1 MQAAARVERWPLARP
16 FTIARG
22 SKRTADVVV
31 AVVSDGQCE
40 GRGECVPYARYGDSV
55 PAVAADIDGFR
66 GPFERNALLA
76 TMPPGPARNAIDCAL
91 WDFEAKATGQPVWRL
106 ANVRRPSRVTTA
118 FTVSLDTVD
127 AMGEQARQGRR
138 HALLKV
144 KLGSDD
150 TGADV
155 ARLEAVR
162 TSAPQARLIV
172 DANEGWT
179 IDALARFLPSAR
191 AADVELIEQPL
202 PADADS
208 QLAGFASP
216 IPIAADESLVEGAD
230 LAVLAARYQAVNIKL
245 DKTGGLTRAL
255 ALTRQVRTLG
265 LDVMVGCMVA
275 TSLAMAPAL
284 LLADCARFV
293 DLDGPLLLARD
304 RQPGLAYNGDSVEF
318 STDVWG

>member
-1 MQAAARVERWPLARP
+1 MRVAARVERWPLARP

-22 SKRTADVVV
+22 SKQTADVVV
-31 AVVSDGQCE
+31 AVVSNGPNE
-40 GRGECVPYARYGDSV
+40 GRGECVPYARYGHSV
-55 PAVAADIDGFR
+55 LQVAADIDEFR
-66 GPFERNALLA
+66 GPFDRNALLA

-91 WDFEAKATGQPVWRL
+91 WDLEAKTTGRPVWQV
-106 ANVRRPSRVTTA
+106 ANVARPKRVTTA
-118 FTVSLDTVD
+118 YTVSLDTID
-127 AMGEQARQGRR
+127 AMGEQASHGQH
-138 HALLKV
+138 HALLKI

-150 TGADV
+150 TEADV

-162 TSAPQARLIV
+162 TSAPDARLIV
-172 DANEGWT
+172 DANEGWS
-179 IDALARFLPSAR
+179 IDALARFIPAAL

-202 PADADS
+202 PANADH

-230 LAVLAARYQAVNIKL
+230 LGVLAARYQAVNIKL

-255 ALTRQVRTLG
+255 ALVAEVRALG
-265 LDVMVGCMVA
+265 FDVMVGCMVA

-284 LLADCARFV
+284 LLANRARFV

-304 RQPGLAYNGDSVEF
+304 REPGLAYNGDSVEF

>member
-1 MQAAARVERWPLARP
+1 MRVAAHVEHWPLARP

-22 SKRTADVVV
+22 SKHTADVVV
-31 AVVSDGQCE
+31 AVVSDGRNE
-40 GRGECVPYARYGDSV
+40 GRGECVPYARYGHSV
-55 PAVAADIDGFR
+55 PQVAADIDEFR
-66 GPFERNALLA
+66 GPFDRDALLA

-91 WDFEAKATGQPVWRL
+91 WDLEAKTVGLPVWQL
-106 ANVRRPSRVTTA
+106 ANVARPRRVTTA
-118 FTVSLDTVD
+118 YTVSLDTVN
-127 AMGEQARQGRR
+127 AMGERASRGQH
-138 HALLKV
+138 HALLKI

-150 TGADV
+150 TEADV

-162 TSAPQARLIV
+162 TSAPDARLII

-179 IDALARFLPSAR
+179 IDALARFIP
-191 AADVELIEQPL
+191 AALAAGVELIEQPL
-202 PADADS
+202 PANADH

-216 IPIAADESLVEGAD
+216 IPLAADESLVEGTD
-230 LAVLAARYQAVNIKL
+230 LGVLASRYQAVNIKL

-255 ALTRQVRTLG
+255 ALVAEVRALG

-284 LLADCARFV
+284 LLTGFARFV

>member
-1 MQAAARVERWPLARP
+1 MRAAARVERWSLARP

-22 SKRTADVVV
+22 SKQTADVVV
-31 AVVSDGQCE
+31 AVVSDGRNE
-40 GRGECVPYARYGDSV
+40 GRGECVPYTRYGHSV
-55 PAVAADIDGFR
+55 PQVAAEIDEFR
-66 GPFERNALLA
+66 GPFERDALLA

-91 WDFEAKATGQPVWRL
+91 WDLEAKTTGLPVWQL
-106 ANVRRPSRVTTA
+106 ANVARPRRVTTA
-118 FTVSLDTVD
+118 YTVSLDTVN
-127 AMGEQARQGRR
+127 AMGEQASRGQH
-138 HALLKV
+138 HALLKI

-150 TGADV
+150 TEADV

-162 TSAPQARLIV
+162 TSAPDARLIV

-179 IDALARFLPSAR
+179 LDALARFIP
-191 AADVELIEQPL
+191 AALAAGVELIEQPL
-202 PADADS
+202 PANADHH
-208 QLAGFASP
+208 LAGFASP

-230 LAVLAARYQAVNIKL
+230 LGVLAARYQAVNIKL

-255 ALTRQVRTLG
+255 ALVAEVRALG

-284 LLADCARFV
+284 LLADSARFV

>member
-1 MQAAARVERWPLARP
+1 MQAAARVEHWPLARP

-31 AVVSDGQCE
+31 AVVSDGRCE

-55 PAVAADIDGFR
+55 HGVAADIDGFR
-66 GPFERNALLA
+66 GPFERTALLA
-76 TMPPGPARNAIDCAL
+76 AMPPGPARNAIDCAL

-150 TGADV
+150 PGADV

-162 TSAPQARLIV
+162 ASAPQARLIV

-179 IDALARFLPSAR
+179 IDALTRFLP
-191 AADVELIEQPL
+191 AALAAGVELIEQPL
-202 PADADS
+202 PAAADG
-208 QLAGFASP
+208 QLAGLASP
-216 IPIAADESLVEGAD
+216 IPIAADESLVEGVD
-230 LAVLAARYQAVNIKL
+230 LGVLATRYQAVNIKL

-265 LDVMVGCMVA
+265 FDVMVGCMVA